1 MSKEFFRVN
10 RFSACNY
17 TTLGHYNDVNA
28 GTMEHAR
35 ASLSQGQPRGHPGG
49 QPRGQDVY
57 VVPVWGAPGYDTL
70 THGTAS
76 GTCSGHFNISHAYG
90 ANASSCNTRFV
101 ERLCTGNLEDIKE
114 GFKHFPRNHETD
126 RLAHRHHLRHDDK
139 FGLTHTHH
147 LKHETGGIKF
157 ELAQRDLALVEERQQ
172 RPAPRFRGEEYDD
185 EEAEEEEGE
194 EEEGEDDETDRI
206 KFELAHTYHLRH

>member
-1 MSKEFFRVN
+1 MSEVN

-101 ERLCTGNLEDIKE
+101 ERLCTGNLGDIKE
-114 GFKHFPRNHETD
+114 EFSSTCIPASSPELSNRTMPDLPKLFMVQINNPIFKPNTD
-126 RLAHRHHLRHDDK
+126 PEPCIDSTGKPLPSVLSFINRVGSK
-139 FGLTHTHH
+139 
-147 LKHETGGIKF
+147 GGI
-157 ELAQRDLALVEERQQ
+157 L
-172 RPAPRFRGEEYDD
+172 YDQTHKTQANC
-185 EEAEEEEGE
+185 EP
-194 EEEGEDDETDRI
+194 TDTFVQC
-206 KFELAHTYHLRH
+206 KGKLPENSPL

>member
-101 ERLCTGNLEDIKE
+101 ERLCTGNLGDIKE
-114 GFKHFPRNHETD
+114 ELNLTSVNEIELTRVNKEIKYYNNMLKNANKI
-126 RLAHRHHLRHDDK
+126 RLTKAQ
-139 FGLTHTHH
+139 
-147 LKHETGGIKF
+147 LKDFTKM
-157 ELAQRDLALVEERQQ
+157 LKNLQQ
-172 RPAPRFRGEEYDD
+172 RQS
-185 EEAEEEEGE
+185 
-194 EEEGEDDETDRI
+194 
-206 KFELAHTYHLRH
+206 ELQPFAA

>member
-1 MSKEFFRVN
+1 MSEVN

-114 GFKHFPRNHETD
+114 AGTTKTD
-126 RLAHRHHLRHDDK
+126 SNSVL
-139 FGLTHTHH
+139 
-147 LKHETGGIKF
+147 
-157 ELAQRDLALVEERQQ
+157 QQ
-172 RPAPRFRGEEYDD
+172 LQKCTTEPF
-185 EEAEEEEGE
+185 
-194 EEEGEDDETDRI
+194 
-206 KFELAHTYHLRH
+206 L